1 MSCKDRDCEVM
12 IDAAEEDTCRVK
24 RIRERRLGRED
35 KVVIGRADA
44 GLTGNSG
51 LVAVDRV
58 AAKLALTAT
67 LDTEIGEFKQRDR
80 GLSAGELLVA
90 VASCQLAG
98 GDHLVS
104 LDRLRD
110 DGAGQQLMT
119 VKTPAASTAAGLARR
134 FTAESFAGVEAAIG
148 KVNARVLG
156 LVGQVRR
163 SALLRS
169 ITVDIDTT
177 DTEVYGSRKRGVAY
191 NYQGQRCG
199 RSHIAYWAE
208 LGVPLAADL
217 TCGKTDGRARAKGVL
232 RRALSALPEG
242 AAEVK
247 VRVDAGY
254 FAGELA
260 LECLAQGVRFAI
272 GAKRMKPLW
281 AQAAKI
287 AEDAWT
293 PAIGLDD
300 EGREGEVAV
309 MPYVPNW
316 WPANASCL
324 VRRVRVPLDHLSPS
338 LRARRRRTVP
348 EGQLRLALHK
358 MVDHVYA
365 YSFII
370 TDLDVSTGAKA
381 AEVEHWFRHRTD
393 IEALNRDAK
402 HGAALRH
409 LPSGHPPVNTVW
421 MWAALLA
428 VAMSAWLQELCA
440 LDLGNGRGRATIAR
454 LRRELICVP
463 ARIITHAR
471 RLQIRLPPG
480 PRLLGTVL
488 DRLALLP
495 NPG

>member
-1 MSCKDRDCEVM
+1 M
-12 IDAAEEDTCRVK
+12 
-24 RIRERRLGRED
+24 
-35 KVVIGRADA
+35 IGRPDA
-44 GLTGNSG
+44 GLTGVSG
-51 LVAVDRV
+51 LAAVDALVGRLGLAGALD
-58 AAKLALTAT
+58 AAV
-67 LDTEIGEFKQRDR
+67 GEFKQRDR

-110 DGAGQQLMT
+110 DAAGQRLRQI
-119 VKTPAASTAAGLARR
+119 KTPAASTAAGLARR
-134 FTAESFAGVEAAIG
+134 FTTDDFAGIGTAIG
-148 KVNARVLG
+148 QVNAAVLG

-169 ITVDIDTT
+169 VTIDIDTT

-217 TCGKTDGRARAKGVL
+217 TCGKTDGRARVKAVL
-232 RRALSALPEG
+232 RRALATLPAEV
-242 AAEVK
+242 AEVK

-316 WPANASCL
+316 WPERASCL
-324 VRRVRVPLDHLSPS
+324 VRRVRVPIDHLSPS
-338 LRARRRRTVP
+338 LKARRRRTVP
-348 EGQLRLALHK
+348 QGQLRLAFHK

-381 AEVEHWFRHRTD
+381 AQVEHWYRHRTD

-409 LPSGHPPVNTVW
+409 LPSGHPQVNTVW

-428 VAMSAWLQELCA
+428 CAMSAWLQELCG

-463 ARIITHAR
+463 ARIVTHAR

-480 PRLLGTVL
+480 PRLLPTVL

>member
-1 MSCKDRDCEVM
+1 
-12 IDAAEEDTCRVK
+12 
-24 RIRERRLGRED
+24 
-35 KVVIGRADA
+35 VVIGRPDA
-44 GLTGNSG
+44 GLTGVSG
-51 LVAVDRV
+51 LVAVD
-58 AAKLALTAT
+58 ALAGKLALAGT
-67 LDTEIGEFKQRDR
+67 LDAAVGPVKQRDR

-90 VASCQLAG
+90 VAACQLTG

-104 LDRLRD
+104 LDRLRND
-110 DGAGQQLMT
+110 AAGQRL
-119 VKTPAASTAAGLARR
+119 VEIKTPAASTAAGLAMR
-134 FTAESFAGVEAAIG
+134 FTTENFAGVETAVG
-148 KVNARVLG
+148 QVNAAVLG

-169 ITVDIDTT
+169 VTVDIDTT

-199 RSHIAYWAE
+199 RSHIAHWAE

-217 TCGKTDGRARAKGVL
+217 TDGRTDGRSTVKKLL
-232 RRALSALPEG
+232 RRALATLPQG
-242 AAEVK
+242 VAEVK

-272 GAKRMKPLW
+272 GAKRIKPLW
-281 AQAAKI
+281 AEAAKI
-287 AEDAWT
+287 PDGAWT

-316 WPANASCL
+316 WPERASCL
-324 VRRVRVPLDHLSPS
+324 VRRVRVPIDHLSAD

-348 EGQLRLALHK
+348 QGQLRLAFHK

-370 TDLDVSTGAKA
+370 TDLDVSTGEKA

-393 IEALNRDAK
+393 IEALNKDAK

-409 LPSGHPPVNTVW
+409 LPSGHPEVNTLW

-428 VAMSAWLQELCA
+428 CAMSAWLQELCG

-454 LRRELICVP
+454 LRRELIYVP
-463 ARIITHAR
+463 ARIVTHAR
-471 RLQIRLPPG
+471 RLEVRLPPG
-480 PRLLGTVL
+480 PRLLSTVL
-488 DRLALLP
+488 DRLTLLP

>member
-1 MSCKDRDCEVM
+1 
-12 IDAAEEDTCRVK
+12 
-24 RIRERRLGRED
+24 
-35 KVVIGRADA
+35 VIGRPDV
-44 GLTGNSG
+44 GLTGVSG
-51 LVAVDRV
+51 LAAVD
-58 AAKLALTAT
+58 ALAGKLALAGT
-67 LDTEIGEFKQRDR
+67 LDAVVGPFKQRDR

-90 VASCQLAG
+90 VAACQLAG

-104 LDRLRD
+104 LDRLRAD
-110 DGAGQQLMT
+110 AAGQRLMQI
-119 VKTPAASTAAGLARR
+119 KTPAASTAAGLAMRLA
-134 FTAESFAGVEAAIG
+134 AENVAGVETAIG
-148 KVNARVLG
+148 QVNARVLG

-169 ITVDIDTT
+169 VTVDIDTT
-177 DTEVYGSRKRGVAY
+177 DTEVYGSGKRGVAY

-199 RSHIAYWAE
+199 RSHIAHWAE

-217 TCGKTDGRARAKGVL
+217 TDGRTDGRSRVTGLL
-232 RRALSALPEG
+232 RRALATLPEG
-242 AAEVK
+242 VAEVK

-254 FAGELA
+254 FAGDLA
-260 LECLAQGVRFAI
+260 LECLARGVRFAI
-272 GAKRMKPLW
+272 GAKRITPLW
-281 AQAAKI
+281 AHAATI
-287 AEDAWT
+287 PDSAWT
-293 PAIGLDD
+293 PTIGLDD
-300 EGREGEVAV
+300 QGREGEVAV
-309 MPYVPNW
+309 MAYVPNW
-316 WPANASCL
+316 WPEQASCL
-324 VRRVRVPLDHLSPS
+324 IRRIRVPIDHLPSSPK
-338 LRARRRRTVP
+338 ARRRRTVP
-348 EGQLRLALHK
+348 EGQLRLALGK
-358 MVDHVYA
+358 KVDHVYT

-370 TDLDVSTGAKA
+370 TDLDVSTPEKA

-409 LPSGHPPVNTVW
+409 LPSGHPQVNTLW

-428 VAMSAWLQELCA
+428 CAISAWLQELCG
-440 LDLGNGRGRATIAR
+440 LDRGNGRGRATITR

-480 PRLLGTVL
+480 PRLLNTVL

>member
-1 MSCKDRDCEVM
+1 VR
-12 IDAAEEDTCRVK
+12 
-24 RIRERRLGRED
+24 RIRGREAGRGA
-35 KVVIGRADA
+35 KPRIGKPDPSLTAVSGLAAVDA
-44 GLTGNSG
+44 LTG
-51 LVAVDRV
+51 
-58 AAKLALTAT
+58 KLALVGA
-67 LDTEIGEFKQRDR
+67 LDAAVGRVKQRER

-90 VASCQLAG
+90 VGSCQLAG

-104 LDRLRD
+104 LDRLAAD
-110 DGAGQQLMT
+110 EAGQRLLAVQ
-119 VKTPAASTAAGLARR
+119 TPASSTAVGLAKR
-134 FTAESFAGVEAAIG
+134 FTDEHFRGVETAIG
-148 KVNARVLG
+148 QVNARVLG

-169 ITVDIDTT
+169 VTVDIDTT

-199 RSHIAYWAE
+199 RSHIAHWAE

-217 TCGKTDGRARAKGVL
+217 TDGRTDGRCTVKRLL
-232 RRALSALPEG
+232 RRALAALPPG
-242 AAEVK
+242 VAEVK

-272 GAKRMKPLW
+272 GAKRIKPLW

-287 AEDAWT
+287 PENAWT

-309 MPYVPNW
+309 MAYVPNW
-316 WPANASCL
+316 WPERASCL
-324 VRRVRVPLDHLSPS
+324 VRRVRVPIGHLSPS
-338 LRARRRRTVP
+338 LKARRRRTVP
-348 EGQLRLALHK
+348 EGQLRLAFHK
-358 MVDHVYA
+358 MADHVYA

-370 TDLDVSTGAKA
+370 TDLDASTGEKA
-381 AEVEHWFRHRTD
+381 AQVEHWFRHRTD

-409 LPSGHPPVNTVW
+409 LPSGHPQVNTLW

-428 VAMSAWLQELCA
+428 CAMSAWLQELCG
-440 LDLGNGRGRATIAR
+440 LDRGNGRGRATIAR
-454 LRRELICVP
+454 LRRELICLP
-463 ARIITHAR
+463 ARIVTHAR
-471 RLQIRLPPG
+471 RIQVRLPPG
-480 PRLLGTVL
+480 PQLLGTVL
-488 DRLALLP
+488 NRLALLP